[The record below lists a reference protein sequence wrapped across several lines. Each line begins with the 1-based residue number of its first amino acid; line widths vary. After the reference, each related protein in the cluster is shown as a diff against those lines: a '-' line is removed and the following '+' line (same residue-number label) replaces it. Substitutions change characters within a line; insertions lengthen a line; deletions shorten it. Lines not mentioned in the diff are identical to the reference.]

1 MQKKILFAGILAGI
15 VVISG
20 ILLPAKMQ
28 KQESSVC
35 WQNHCFRVELA
46 FTPVELR
53 RGLMFREQL
62 DMDSGML
69 FVYEE
74 EEDRTFWMKNMF
86 IPLDIIWIDSKNEV
100 VFIKEHVQPCR
111 EDTCP
116 SLRSDK
122 NAQYVLEIN
131 SGMAQRISL
140 NVGDRME
147 ITVRR

>member
-1 MQKKILFAGILAGI
+1 MQKKILFVGILVSI
-15 VVISG
+15 VVAGG
-20 ILLPAKMQ
+20 ILLTARMK
-28 KQESSVC
+28 KQESLVC
-35 WQNHCFRVELA
+35 FQNHCFRVELQL
-46 FTPVELR
+46 TPQEQR

-74 EEDRTFWMKNMF
+74 EGDRTFWMKNMF
-86 IPLDIIWIDSKNEV
+86 IPLDIIWIDSNKEV

-116 SLRSDK
+116 SLHSDK

-131 SGMAQRISL
+131 SGMAQKIGLS
-140 NVGDRME
+140 VGDRME
-147 ITVRR
+147 IE